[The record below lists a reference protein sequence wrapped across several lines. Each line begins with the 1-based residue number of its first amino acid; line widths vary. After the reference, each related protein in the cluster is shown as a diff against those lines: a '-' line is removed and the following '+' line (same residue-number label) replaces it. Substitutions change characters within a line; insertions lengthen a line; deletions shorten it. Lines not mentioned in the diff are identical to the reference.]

1 MRRKYFIPKLGY
13 FYLTSDMTMTLFIS
27 TFPSEDQEEE
37 SERIRPGFNCLYI
50 GSVNVGCSGDFDR
63 IEFGIK
69 RVLSCLPGGAGH
81 LTLLQL
87 SDIEI
92 KLFQYISEDC
102 ILR

>member
-1 MRRKYFIPKLGY
+1 MPF
-13 FYLTSDMTMTLFIS
+13 S
-27 TFPSEDQEEE
+27 TVHSEDQEGE
-37 SERIRPGFNCLYI
+37 SERIRPGFTCLYI

-92 KLFQYISEDC
+92 KLFQYISEEC